1 MEKFPQ
7 GEMGWV
13 SKSEVQDYIARNYVP
28 KEVFSNAIRE
38 NQNLKNKFEM
48 VCEMFEETAIFICE
62 SFGGHALMKLAVT
75 AGFSKEECLEW
86 FLDDEDLYNI
96 VVKEVADE
104 D

>member
-1 MEKFPQ
+1 MEKFPK

-13 SKSEVQDYIARNYVP
+13 NETTVKEYIDRNYVP
-28 KEVFSNAIRE
+28 KKVLSIAIRE
-38 NQNLKNKFEM
+38 NQNLKDKFEM
-48 VCEMFEETAIFICE
+48 VCEMFEETANFICE

-86 FLDDEDLYNI
+86 FLNDEDLYKI

-104 D
+104 E